1 MMLMNSAIGDQKFL
15 DDDIDDVD
23 SDNESEA
30 LDKSSTD
37 CKNE

>member
-1 MMLMNSAIGDQKFL
+1 MLMNSAIGDKKFL

-23 SDNESEA
+23 SDNESGS